1 MSLRLVA
8 EDLLRESGYM
18 LPQGQPER
26 ESRALNMVLQ
36 MDQEGFG
43 GCTNIGECAAV
54 CPKQIPL
61 DTISQLNRDL
71 MKSLF
76 KR

>member
-1 MSLRLVA
+1 
-8 EDLLRESGYM
+8 M

-26 ESRALNMVLQ
+26 EARVVKMVNQ
-36 MDQEGFG
+36 HDEEEFG

-54 CPKQIPL
+54 CPKGIPL

-71 MKSLF
+71 LGSLTSASSE
-76 KR
+76 